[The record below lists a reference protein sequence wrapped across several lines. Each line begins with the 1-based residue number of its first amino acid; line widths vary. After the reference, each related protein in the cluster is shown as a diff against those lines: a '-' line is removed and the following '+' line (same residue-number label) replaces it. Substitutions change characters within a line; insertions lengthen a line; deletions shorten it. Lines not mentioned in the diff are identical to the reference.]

1 MPNIGSGQVLEKIPG
16 SRSGSGGVGV
26 LKYRIGYFGYWVLSF
41 LLWVFLG
48 IPGYFVKEP
57 PTTTQDCLSVIPE
70 IPSHVWE
77 HQEMG
82 NTRNFGFT

>member
-48 IPGYFVKEP
+48 IPGYFVK
-57 PTTTQDCLSVIPE
+57 DYLGIIPE

-77 HQEMG
+77 HL
-82 NTRNFGFT
+82 RNG